1 MWTYKF
7 TYDESI
13 DDFGSIQF
21 CAKTRAEA
29 EKLFADWCKDNDLKI
44 EEYDVEVVYNYDDL
58 HEYGTDYMPTAHL
71 KLMET
76 QANTIWCDDDIG
88 AALMNAGIEPTEE
101 NIKKVATPE
110 FLRGFYELM
119 IQRGNEII
127 EQRVGEL
134 FD

>member
-1 MWTYKF
+1 MWTF
-7 TYDESI
+7 EFRWNNGTV
-13 DDFGSIQF
+13 QF
-21 CAKTRAEA
+21 CTVTRSEA
-29 EKLFADWCKDNDLKI
+29 ERLFAQWCKDNGTEMK
-44 EEYDVEVVYNYDDL
+44 EYDVEVVYNFDDL
-58 HEYGTDYMPTAHL
+58 CKYGIDYMPTSHL
-71 KLMET
+71 NLMENQT
-76 QANTIWCDDDIG
+76 NTIWCDDDIG

>member
-1 MWTYKF
+1 MWTF
-7 TYDESI
+7 EFRW
-13 DDFGSIQF
+13 DFGSIQF

-29 EKLFADWCKDNDLKI
+29 EELFADWCKDNDLKI
-44 EEYDVEVVYNYDDL
+44 EEYDVEVVYNCDDL